1 MLSNVKY
8 KLIVSFNKWRR
19 YQYKKKTF
27 YFIGFF
33 HKYKDTEIVELLH
46 SASRYNVKNILKR
59 IDGNFAIIFKDANC
73 FFASVDRISSYPFI
87 YTIKNNQFYLSDNGK
102 NIEENLKLNEDD
114 IDYDITSTFAMSGYT
129 TSNNTIYK
137 KIKTFF
143 PGEYVWIEGKK
154 IDFNFYFTW
163 KPWLD
168 FKSSKK
174 NKLNKLNDS
183 IIQKLIK
190 SCNGRQIVLP
200 LSAGWDSRFI
210 ASGLRHFGY
219 KNVICVTYG
228 KDGSNDMQIAKEVA
242 KKLNFKWI
250 KIKYNKKEIKK
261 IMNTKI
267 YQDYVKSCDNLNAI
281 YFMGEF
287 FMLYQLKQNK
297 FIKKD
302 AIIVN
307 GQSGDFISGN
317 HIPIKIDNNTKSKK
331 IVIEEYIQ
339 KHNKYWKVLMSDDRK
354 KLAHKQLIHQINKLL
369 IKDRGKKINM
379 YGLYE
384 ALEFYNRQ
392 VKYVINGV
400 SNYEYF
406 NLDWRMPLWD
416 FEYIQFWEKAPYC
429 DKKQQN
435 LYKRSIIEDDW
446 ANVWKNIPINPKL
459 KISNFLFIIRIFCKL
474 FFFNL
479 GKKKWHSFERK
490 YLQYF
495 MDSFCNFAAWKYI
508 DILFDKRG
516 HYSPISWYIADYL
529 ERKKVCWNGK
539 KKLRNKNI

>member
-1 MLSNVKY
+1 M
-8 KLIVSFNKWRR
+8 
-19 YQYKKKTF
+19 
-27 YFIGFF
+27 
-33 HKYKDTEIVELLH
+33 
-46 SASRYNVKNILKR
+46 
-59 IDGNFAIIFKDANC
+59 
-73 FFASVDRISSYPFI
+73 
-87 YTIKNNQFYLSDNGK
+87 
-102 NIEENLKLNEDD
+102 
-114 IDYDITSTFAMSGYT
+114 
-129 TSNNTIYK
+129 
-137 KIKTFF
+137 
-143 PGEYVWIEGKK
+143 
-154 IDFNFYFTW
+154 
-163 KPWLD
+163 
-168 FKSSKK
+168 
-174 NKLNKLNDS
+174 NKLNDS